1 MSKEPEYFFYMR
13 ISTKEERHL
22 QKFSRQEKSLEAFA
36 KKYNIELDEHNVYKD
51 DASGKS
57 FDRPAWNKIEKL
69 IKKGAIQAE
78 DTIVFKDITRFT
90 READNGYAKYMNLME
105 RGINLVFLDNPTVS
119 TDYIKNLIGI
129 AKQQKETITSESL
142 KFVAKIIL
150 LTELDRAEKE
160 RTTLSKRIKDGIA
173 ASLKVQGRKKGQ
185 VDKLT
190 PELKEAIRN
199 YKHDRS
205 IKAADVMNKFHIS
218 RNTFKKY
225 CNIVE

>member
-1 MSKEPEYFFYMR
+1 MEEETRYFVYMR

-22 QKFSRQEKSLEAFA
+22 QKYSRQEKSIEAYA
-36 KKYNIELDEHNVYKD
+36 KTQGIELDSHNVYQD

-57 FDRPAWNKIEKL
+57 FDRPDWKRLERAADRP
-69 IKKGAIQAE
+69 G
-78 DTIVFKDITRFT
+78 DTIIFKDITRFT
-90 READNGYAKYMNLME
+90 REAENGYKKYMQLME
-105 RGINLVFLDNPTVS
+105 RGISLIFLDNPTVS

-173 ASLKVQGRKKGQ
+173 ASPKVQGRKKGQ

-190 PELKEAIRN
+190 PELKDAIRE

-205 IKAADVMNKFHIS
+205 IKAVDVMDKFHIS

-225 CNIVE
+225 CNITD